1 MPALELRAANLAADN
16 LLPGIC
22 LSASL
27 ELKPAYL
34 ADHNILPGICLDASP
49 RVESC

>member
-34 ADHNILPGICLDASP
+34 AQHNLLQEICLDASP
-49 RVESC
+49 RVESS